1 MQTTIG
7 WLSKGKRRKN
17 QIPNKKKCKIEEKK
31 TKTHTTKKKKQ
42 TALTHMDIPIIDLG
56 DALMYVQQQGY
67 TCAKLAEG
75 NSYSMLTALSLDVIS
90 PSLAWLCLAGAIF
103 FAVRLG
109 LQVIHMRRNSSS
121 LYAKR
126 K

>member
-1 MQTTIG
+1 
-7 WLSKGKRRKN
+7 
-17 QIPNKKKCKIEEKK
+17 
-31 TKTHTTKKKKQ
+31 
-42 TALTHMDIPIIDLG
+42 MDIPIIDLG

-75 NSYSMLTALSLDVIS
+75 NSYSMLTTLSLDVIS